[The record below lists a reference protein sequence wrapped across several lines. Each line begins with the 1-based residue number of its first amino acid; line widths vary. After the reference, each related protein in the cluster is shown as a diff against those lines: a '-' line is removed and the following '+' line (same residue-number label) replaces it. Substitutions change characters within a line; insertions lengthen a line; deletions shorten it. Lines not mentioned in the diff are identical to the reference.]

1 MTYVYESE
9 SKRYMINLYTGL
21 LRYLQNNIGNKS
33 IYSNVVISNEMIEV
47 IKDRRSDLCIT
58 LKKERI

>member
-21 LRYLQNNIGNKS
+21 LRYLQNNIVNKS

>member
-58 LKKERI
+58 LKKEII